1 MFYHL
6 MYYLIFLK
14 YTLTPLSIQE
24 ETVRL
29 QVSIEESF
37 EQEKYDEVIDLYDS
51 LKLKTPLIAPALLL
65 TVAQAA
71 QHRKDTAIAKP
82 IYRQLSE
89 LGLSGISTI
98 ALNQLGVQAYQ
109 DKSYQ
114 SALAFFKKAINLAP
128 NYTKAQYNYELVY
141 KKHPPR
147 SRNTLAENKTIEE
160 EFEQQA
166 KVTDQDNEKK
176 DLLSQTIPP
185 RMERERALQLLD
197 AMRANELQG
206 TSLRQRGGSG
216 IKSERNW

>member
-1 MFYHL
+1 
-6 MYYLIFLK
+6 MYYLVFLK
-14 YTLTPLSIQE
+14 YTLTPLSVQE

-51 LKLKTPLIAPALLL
+51 LKLKNPLIAPALLL

-71 QHRKDTAIAKP
+71 QYRKDTATAKP

-89 LGLSGISTI
+89 LGLLGISTV

-114 SALAFFKKAINLAP
+114 SALAFFKKAISLAP
-128 NYTKAQYNYELVY
+128 NYNKAQYNYELVY
-141 KKHPPR
+141 KKHPLR
-147 SRNTLAENKTIEE
+147 SRNTLDENKTIEE

-206 TSLRQRGGSG
+206 TSLRRRGEGG
-216 IKSERNW
+216 KKSERNW

>member
-1 MFYHL
+1 
-6 MYYLIFLK
+6 LIFLK
-14 YTLTPLSIQE
+14 YTLTPLSAQE

-29 QVSIEESF
+29 QISIEESF
-37 EQEKYDEVIDLYDS
+37 EQKKYAEVIDLYDS

-65 TVAQAA
+65 TVAQSA
-71 QHRKDTAIAKP
+71 QQLKDTATAKP
-82 IYRQLSE
+82 LYRQLSK
-89 LGLSGISTI
+89 LGLSGISTV
-98 ALNQLGVQAYQ
+98 ALNQLGVQAYR

-114 SALAFFKKAINLAP
+114 NALAFFKKAINLAP
-128 NYTKAQYNYELVY
+128 NYRKAQYNYELVY

-147 SRNTLAENKTIEE
+147 NRNTLAENKTVEE
-160 EFEQQA
+160 KFEQQA

-206 TSLRQRGGSG
+206 TSLRRRGEGG
-216 IKSERNW
+216 KKSERNW